1 MLETLLAQLN
11 QSHDTSFQLGSRYA
25 DGEQGAYG
33 LVDAAGQAYVLKVS
47 PDPTAAE
54 RLNAVAAITDRLR
67 TAGYPVP
74 QYVVLGATGQ
84 TVYSVQTALRG
95 EPVRQVTIGQL
106 PQLLALNALQAG
118 LAADRP
124 RTWPEP
130 VVTPT
135 LEGGP
140 GFCLLEPM
148 RTHSPETAAL
158 LERLQAIVRGRAA
171 LALPQGDVVHFDF
184 TPLNMLAEGA
194 TISGVIDWDGVCAG
208 DRVFDL
214 VTLLFSSHRDLDV
227 ADRLYATAREMV
239 GPEPISLYLAH
250 LAHRNVEWA
259 IRHHPQLVDYLLG
272 VAERQ
277 LARYAAAAEA

>member
-1 MLETLLAQLN
+1 MLETLLAQIN
-11 QSHDTSFQLGSRYA
+11 QAHSTSFQLGSRYR
-25 DGEQGAYG
+25 DGEQGAYN
-33 LVDAAGQAYVLKVS
+33 LVDERGRQFVLKVA
-47 PDPTAAE
+47 PDPTAAG
-54 RLNAVAAITDRLR
+54 RLTAVAAITDELR
-67 TAGYPVP
+67 AVGYPAP
-74 QYVVLGATGQ
+74 RYVVTGATGQ
-84 TVYSVQTALRG
+84 TAYSVQTELRG

-118 LAADRP
+118 LATDRP

-130 VVTPT
+130 VVTPS

-184 TPLNMLAEGA
+184 TPLNILAEGA

-208 DRVFDL
+208 DRAFDL
-214 VTLLFSSHRDLDV
+214 ATLLFYSHRDLAV
-227 ADRLYATAREMV
+227 ADSLYATARGLV
-239 GPEPISLYLAH
+239 GPEAISLYLAH
-250 LAHRNVEWA
+250 LAHRTVEWA

-277 LARYAAAAEA
+277 LTRYAAAAGA